1 MDKQTEIRSQFEA
14 EFRQRHSFVPEASMA
29 MMLEQYNFGTDEEP
43 DWGYYSLAARDAW
56 EWWTAS
62 RDNLVAE
69 LPDEDDYVMDEA
81 LDCLRDCKQ
90 SLRAI
95 GIRIK
100 GE

>member
-1 MDKQTEIRSQFEA
+1 MDKQTE
-14 EFRQRHSFVPEASMA
+14 
-29 MMLEQYNFGTDEEP
+29 
-43 DWGYYSLAARDAW
+43 SLARQEFEKWLRTQPHVLNVGVSESGSYVLREDRIAW
-56 EWWTAS
+56 SAWKAS
-62 RDNLVAE
+62 RESLVAE

-100 GE
+100 GEGV

>member
-1 MDKQTEIRSQFEA
+1 MDKQTE
-14 EFRQRHSFVPEASMA
+14 
-29 MMLEQYNFGTDEEP
+29 
-43 DWGYYSLAARDAW
+43 SLARQEFEKWVAEKAAW
-56 EWWTAS
+56 LDPVTDQDGLYLNENMRFIIAIWSAAWISS
-62 RDNLVAE
+62 RENLVAE

-100 GE
+100 GEGDGASS